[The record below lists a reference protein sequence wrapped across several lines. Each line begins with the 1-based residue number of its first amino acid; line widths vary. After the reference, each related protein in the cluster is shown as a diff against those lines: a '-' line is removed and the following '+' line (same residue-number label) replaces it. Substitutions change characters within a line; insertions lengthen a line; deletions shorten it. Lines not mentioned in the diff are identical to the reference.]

1 MVYEMSWARAK
12 TQYRSTNQQQHEAGA
27 DVDACSVVV
36 SAADDMALFISL
48 LAYKYRIY
56 NELNYIGT

>member
-12 TQYRSTNQQQHEAGA
+12 TQYRSTNQQPHEAGA
-27 DVDACSVVV
+27 DVDAFSVVV

-48 LAYKYRIY
+48 LANKYRIY
-56 NELNYIGT
+56 IELNYIGT